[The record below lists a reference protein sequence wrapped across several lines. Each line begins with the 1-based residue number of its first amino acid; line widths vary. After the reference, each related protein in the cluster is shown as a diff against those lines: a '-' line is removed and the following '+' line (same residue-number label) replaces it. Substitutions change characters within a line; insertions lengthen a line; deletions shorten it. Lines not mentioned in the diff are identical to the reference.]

1 MTSCVE
7 NLSDD
12 CYKNSIVVPKQPIG
26 FSEIKE
32 HVKTFQKELDEKYPW
47 RPAEC
52 KKCEYID
59 QIKNPEIGNLE
70 VLKSKERFRLIFNY
84 FIYTKVLQDPV
95 NMIPGVSNLEFI
107 KISDVCKCIKCNNSF
122 KNTYIYKYGNND
134 FICINCVIKY
144 LQKKSKISIIL
155 SEILFYDYHFAIK
168 NDNKFE
174 LIGLTSSSGFTC
186 DQCKNKYNG
195 DDMRHLYLD
204 YGSLFKRLS
213 CCLSCAVSFKTENV
227 QTPQIESTINTPL
240 TNLSNTPSPKRSKRQ
255 SPKRS
260 KRGSSKSSKRQ
271 SPKRSKRGSSKRS
284 KKNSLKG
291 SKKNSLK
298 GSKKSPKRSGR
309 R

>member
-12 CYKNSIVVPKQPIG
+12 CYKNSIVVPKQPID
-26 FSEIKE
+26 FSEIQE

-84 FIYTKVLQDPV
+84 FIYTKVLQNPG
-95 NMIPGVSNLEFI
+95 NIIPGVSNLEFI
-107 KISDVCKCIKCNNSF
+107 KISDVCTCIKCNNSF

-134 FICINCVIKY
+134 FICINCVITY
-144 LQKKSKISIIL
+144 LEKKWKISIIL

-174 LIGLTSSSGFTC
+174 FIGLTSSSGFTC
-186 DQCKNKYNG
+186 DQC
-195 DDMRHLYLD
+195 
-204 YGSLFKRLS
+204 
-213 CCLSCAVSFKTENV
+213 
-227 QTPQIESTINTPL
+227 
-240 TNLSNTPSPKRSKRQ
+240 
-255 SPKRS
+255 
-260 KRGSSKSSKRQ
+260 
-271 SPKRSKRGSSKRS
+271 
-284 KKNSLKG
+284 
-291 SKKNSLK
+291 
-298 GSKKSPKRSGR
+298 
-309 R
+309 